1 MLMIGAKG
9 SRGEFDPRLR
19 GKNPRGRSWMKS
31 RADHVLN
38 ISGMVLSV
46 GRLSNWFSAVWAIH
60 EPHHKVYLNKVCNS
74 FCGPELT

>member
-1 MLMIGAKG
+1 MWKESSWKELDEVASG
-9 SRGEFDPRLR
+9 SRVEYLWNG
-19 GKNPRGRSWMKS
+19 
-31 RADHVLN
+31 
-38 ISGMVLSV
+38 SV